1 MNNNNLIYSFFL
13 NKNINKNK
21 IFSIIK
27 ESVLFILN
35 NKYKKNIKI
44 KFKKG
49 KIKIYKKVLIANDKI
64 KSNYK
69 KGDYINK
76 NITLKRKILIKI
88 IKQIY
93 KKIDFILNN
102 IKYKYYKNKI
112 GQLIKV
118 KVKNIVNNLL
128 ILNDKYNNELYYKID
143 NNYINK
149 NYFKINNYYNFLVLK
164 VFYNK
169 YINKI
174 KIILSRKDKLF
185 IKEIFKLE
193 VPEIL
198 EGIIKIK
205 KIIIIP
211 DKKYKIIVYSK
222 NKMINAIGACLGVK
236 KSRLNNILK
245 EFKYNKEKIDI
256 IEYKNKKN
264 R

>member
-1 MNNNNLIYSFFL
+1 MNNNNLINSFFL
-13 NKNINKNK
+13 NKNINKNQLLN
-21 IFSIIK
+21 IIK
-27 ESVLFILN
+27 KSALFILN
-35 NKYKKNIKI
+35 NKYKNNIKI

-49 KIKIYKKVLIANDKI
+49 KIKFYEI
-64 KSNYK
+64 KSKNK
-69 KGDYINK
+69 KGDYIKK
-76 NITLKRKILIKI
+76 NINLKRKIIIKI
-88 IKQIY
+88 IKEIY
-93 KKIDFILNN
+93 KQINLILNY

-149 NYFKINNYYNFLVLK
+149 DFFKINNYYNFLVLK
-164 VFYNK
+164 VIYNK
-169 YINKI
+169 YINKTR
-174 KIILSRKDKLF
+174 IILSRKDKLF
-185 IKEIFKLE
+185 IKKIFKLE

-222 NKMINAIGACLGVK
+222 NKSINAIGACLGVK
-236 KSRLNNILK
+236 KSRLKNILK

-256 IEYKNKKN
+256 IEYKKN